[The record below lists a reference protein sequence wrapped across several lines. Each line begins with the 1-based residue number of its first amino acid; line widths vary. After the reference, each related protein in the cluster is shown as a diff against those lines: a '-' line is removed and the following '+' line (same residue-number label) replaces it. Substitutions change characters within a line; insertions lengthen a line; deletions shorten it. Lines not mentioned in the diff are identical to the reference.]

1 MNQSNNRE
9 NNVNGTGSSN
19 GEGVTFGSG
28 SGGQQPDLGRHQATA
43 RRNWNKEVNK
53 IVMRCFYRSPDPVM
67 VKVSRSAVVLGDSSQ
82 TSVVIKRLLEGTG
95 IKKLTRL

>member
-9 NNVNGTGSSN
+9 NNVNGNGSSN

-43 RRNWNKEVNK
+43 RRKWN
-53 IVMRCFYRSPDPVM
+53 I
-67 VKVSRSAVVLGDSSQ
+67 VLGTAKIIRRTLD
-82 TSVVIKRLLEGTG
+82 T
-95 IKKLTRL
+95 

>member
-43 RRNWNKEVNK
+43 RRKWNKEVNK
-53 IVMRCFYRSPDPVM
+53 IVMRCFIG
-67 VKVSRSAVVLGDSSQ
+67 VSQPREAIGKGCLAYGKN
-82 TSVVIKRLLEGTG
+82 SVFLR
-95 IKKLTRL
+95 